1 MDKFKVEN
9 KIEAIVVFA
18 SSKDYLGN
26 LDVDINKLHLIFRGK
41 KEYVIECK
49 DHVILDKIL
58 RMCKAQDTY
67 FPQAKE
73 IITWLEQEGIKYFI
87 ATNAPSV

>member
-1 MDKFKVEN
+1 MNKFKTEN
-9 KIEAIVVFA
+9 KDEAIVIFA
-18 SSKDYLGN
+18 SSYDYLGN
-26 LDVDINKLHLIFRGK
+26 LAVDVNALHLIFRGK

-49 DHVILDKIL
+49 DHVILDKII

-73 IITWLEQEGIKYFI
+73 IITWLEEEGIKYFI
-87 ATNAPSV
+87 ATSTPSV